1 MNETRNWNG
10 WNHKCV
16 QHFRWENMV
25 EGHPLETGGITR
37 KRVLKHYRK
46 GVCVESKLI
55 WTGSRNCPM
64 TVCEGTLLILLP
76 DNIQHLHET
85 DIYAPGGIR
94 TYNPNKRAA
103 TNPRLR
109 LRGHWD
115 RLLIKYTY
123 MGSYRLDTRICSRE
137 CVWGWVWRV
146 NIITVLR
153 VNMLHCTFIKGK
165 IIVVDNWRGRDR
177 MEGFY
182 YWSVQMMSSEH
193 LSTIVFRIKGFST
206 YCSKALLVE
215 WTSCFVWT
223 AFCCHIICILSSV
236 QNSRQCKSF
245 FLSVVLLVA

>member
-1 MNETRNWNG
+1 MSHVRSIFFFCGSTAITLDVLRSHSDTPHSVGNLRPSDQPITKNSNWQHTTLTRD
-10 WNHKCV
+10 
-16 QHFRWENMV
+16 R
-25 EGHPLETGGITR
+25 HP
-37 KRVLKHYRK
+37 
-46 GVCVESKLI
+46 
-55 WTGSRNCPM
+55 CP
-64 TVCEGTLLILLP
+64 C
-76 DNIQHLHET
+76 
-85 DIYAPGGIR
+85 GIR